1 MAEQS
6 SFEKTQS
13 GRQRARVDFLDLKK
27 HFVRKNGWLPPFTNY
42 KQQTG
47 GRVRYLTLCGKLAI
61 DVRYFAQK
69 GVLQRNESLNE
80 YPDVTFIED
89 QDQDYAIIA
98 ETLGRVRLPIHARLE
113 DALLDSSH
121 ISHSDLVSSFPY
133 HVLNLDFCGSI
144 VPKEDHPFSET
155 LQCINKVVELQ
166 AREGASRWHLFL
178 TFRAQRS
185 KANEEANNQ
194 LRTMVDGNL
203 HQDQAKQAYGVR
215 PTPNEL
221 LDNSYPEFLRISI
234 AKFLA
239 NCAMKHSF
247 ATDMESSWIYSRVG
261 DEGEYHIVKL
271 VLALSLLRAP
281 RGLPN
286 PQTELRAYQRA
297 VRTIFESH
305 SKDVDDAMATAAG
318 TTQRDLRPVLDELDR
333 LGIVTA

>member
-1 MAEQS
+1 MAEE
-6 SFEKTQS
+6 SFEKIQG
-13 GRQRARVDFLDLKK
+13 GRQKARIDFRDPKK
-27 HFVRKNGWLPPFTNY
+27 HYVRMNGWLPAIASY
-42 KQQTG
+42 SEVTG
-47 GRVRYLTLCGKLAI
+47 GSVRYLTLCGKEAI
-61 DVRYFAQK
+61 DVRYFALK
-69 GVLQRNESLNE
+69 AALRRNEAMND
-80 YPDVTFIED
+80 YPDLTFIEAND
-89 QDQDYAIIA
+89 EDYAIIA
-98 ETLGRVRLPIHARLE
+98 ETLGRVRLSIHARLE
-113 DALLDSSH
+113 DALLNSDHVSH
-121 ISHSDLVSSFPY
+121 DDLVSSFPY

-166 AREGASRWHLFL
+166 AKEGAEHWHLFL

-194 LRTMVDGNL
+194 LRAILNGNL
-203 HQDQAKQAYGVR
+203 DQNQAKEAYGAR
-215 PTPNEL
+215 PTPDNL
-221 LDNSYPEFLRISI
+221 LEGSYPEFLRISI

-247 ATDMESSWIYSRVG
+247 AANMKSSWIYSRVG

-286 PQTELRAYQRA
+286 PQNELRAYHTA
-297 VRTIFESH
+297 VKAIFESH
-305 SKDVDDAMATAAG
+305 STDVDGAMATAAEATEG
-318 TTQRDLRPVLDELDR
+318 DLQPVLEELDR